1 MTGTYN
7 LLHFILNNYA
17 YSRFSIKLLKCILIC
32 RNLYLITL
40 DDFTC
45 YILCNFST
53 AISAPTIKTN
63 NSSTR
68 RMADRL
74 TQLQDAVNQ
83 LADHFCNSIGVL
95 QQCSP
100 PSKFDGFDK
109 QPGKS
114 PSEVPQE
121 DYALTFAK
129 LISRTAKDVDT
140 LIDSLPSEES
150 SLKVQLESLRRL
162 EAENQEEARKLEEV
176 VSHGQHLLD
185 RVQEALRDIAQCQLR
200 CQAMETDT

>member
-1 MTGTYN
+1 MRSYDHCSRVKLSLSQLCCLKY
-7 LLHFILNNYA
+7 LLF
-17 YSRFSIKLLKCILIC
+17 
-32 RNLYLITL
+32 
-40 DDFTC
+40 
-45 YILCNFST
+45 
-53 AISAPTIKTN
+53 
-63 NSSTR
+63 
-68 RMADRL
+68 L
-74 TQLQDAVNQ
+74 T
-83 LADHFCNSIGVL
+83 
-95 QQCSP
+95 
-100 PSKFDGFDK
+100 
-109 QPGKS
+109 
-114 PSEVPQE
+114 

>member
-1 MTGTYN
+1 MNTHTV
-7 LLHFILNNYA
+7 
-17 YSRFSIKLLKCILIC
+17 
-32 RNLYLITL
+32 
-40 DDFTC
+40 
-45 YILCNFST
+45 
-53 AISAPTIKTN
+53 
-63 NSSTR
+63 SS
-68 RMADRL
+68 
-74 TQLQDAVNQ
+74 
-83 LADHFCNSIGVL
+83 
-95 QQCSP
+95 